1 MELSAI
7 KELLAN
13 HEPNWKTHQ
22 QSIWNRVR
30 REIEALNGNIISDA
44 LSWNPDTKEWEL

>member
-13 HEPNWKTHQ
+13 YEPNWKTRQ
-22 QSIWNRVR
+22 QAIWSLVR
-30 REIEALNGNIISDA
+30 REIEALNVKIISEA

>member
-7 KELLAN
+7 KELLKMN
-13 HEPNWKTHQ
+13 EPNWTTHP

-44 LSWNPDTKEWEL
+44 LSWNPTTKEWQL